1 MSISVSQFI
10 PPRYPLG
17 GNASCIFIDFNLDVT
32 KIAVNAEEMGLGGEK
47 HTGTS
52 QEAQWRL
59 KGVRS
64 ARGIVTRLSSKT
76 LYLSPDMERLSHL

>member
-52 QEAQWRL
+52 QEAQ
-59 KGVRS
+59 
-64 ARGIVTRLSSKT
+64 
-76 LYLSPDMERLSHL
+76 